1 MTVLVDLVQ
10 KPLFG
15 IFLTLAVYAL
25 AQLLY
30 RRTGSIFANPVAVS
44 IGSIITLLSLTGIP
58 YEHYAVGGRYILFLL
73 GPSVVALAVP
83 LYQRR
88 REIWQ
93 RRLPIMVGIGAG
105 AISSVLSASGLAW
118 LLGGS
123 REVVLSLAPKS
134 VTTPIAISIVEKIG
148 GVAPLTAALV
158 VLTGCLGA
166 ICGPEFCRK
175 FGIRKEAAIGLAV
188 GTAAHG
194 IGTARML
201 EVSQLGGAV
210 AGLAIGLNG
219 LVTAFLLPLL
229 FVLFR

>member
-1 MTVLVDLVQ
+1 MGSELLST
-10 KPLFG
+10 PLFG
-15 IFLTLAVYAL
+15 VGLTLIVYAL
-25 AQLLY
+25 AQKLY
-30 RRTGSIFANPVAVS
+30 IRTGSIFFNPVAVT
-44 IGSIITLLSLTGIP
+44 IGSIILLLLFTRIP
-58 YEHYAVGGRYILFLL
+58 YEVYAVGGDYVLFLL
-73 GPSVVALAVP
+73 GPSVVALGLP
-83 LYQRR
+83 LYTRR
-88 REIWQ
+88 REILA
-93 RRLPIMVGIGAG
+93 RKASILIGVFAG
-105 AISSVLSASGLAW
+105 AFASIISASGTAC

-148 GVAPLTAALV
+148 GIAPLTAALV

-166 ICGPEFCRK
+166 ICGPEFCRLI
-175 FGIRKEAAIGLAV
+175 GIRDPASVGLAV

-201 EVSQLGGAV
+201 EVDRLGGAI

-219 LVTAFLLPLL
+219 LITAFLLPLL